1 MFIASI
7 AAGLLGAL
15 VGIGGGILIVPILTI
30 AFKVPVQYAIGAS
43 IVAVIGTSSG
53 AASAFVKDKISNFR
67 IGTFLNLA
75 TTVGAVV
82 GSITSIFL
90 IRSDLQWIIYLV
102 FGAVLISSAYDLYR
116 KSRRESKLSRAEIN
130 VIPNKFSESL
140 ELKGEYHDAV
150 LKQTIKYE
158 AAQVPGGFAIMVIAG
173 LLSGLLG
180 IGSGTLKVLGMDILM
195 KLPFK
200 VSTTTSNFMI
210 GVTAAASAGI
220 FFLKGYVNL
229 LIVGPVAIGVV
240 AGSFLGSRLVQRSR
254 PMSLRIVFIV
264 VLVVAGIEMLQKG
277 LVMI

>member
-53 AASAFVKDKISNFR
+53 AASAFVKDRISNFK

-75 TTVGAVV
+75 TTVGAVI
-82 GSITSIFL
+82 GSVTSIFL

-102 FGAVLISSAYDLYR
+102 FGVVLISSAYDLYR
-116 KSRRESKLSRAEIN
+116 KSRRERRLSKAEIN
-130 VIPNKFSESL
+130 VIPNKLADSL
-140 ELKGEYHDAV
+140 ELKGEYHDTV
-150 LKQTIKYE
+150 LNQRIEYV

-200 VSTTTSNFMI
+200 VSTTTTNIMI

-254 PMSLRIVFIV
+254 PISLRIIFII

>member
-53 AASAFVKDKISNFR
+53 AASAFVKDRISNFK

-75 TTVGAVV
+75 TTVGAVI
-82 GSITSIFL
+82 GSVTSIFL

-102 FGAVLISSAYDLYR
+102 FGVVLISSAYDLYR
-116 KSRRESKLSRAEIN
+116 KSRRERRLSKAEIN
-130 VIPNKFSESL
+130 VIPNKLADSL
-140 ELKGEYHDAV
+140 ELKGEYHDTV
-150 LKQTIKYE
+150 LNQRIEYV

-254 PMSLRIVFIV
+254 PISLRIIFII